1 MLPRAFAQL
10 NEIVAY
16 IGRDSIDVA
25 DQVKEEFERAFER
38 LARYPRLGRTRDDL
52 TRQSVKF
59 WTVHSFLVAYDPA
72 TSPLEIVA
80 VFRSARH
87 AREWF
92 G

>member
-1 MLPRAFAQL
+1 MKAEFDRAFAL
-10 NEIVAY
+10 L
-16 IGRDSIDVA
+16 G
-25 DQVKEEFERAFER
+25 
-38 LARYPRLGRTRDDL
+38 RYPGLGRTRPDL
-52 TRQSVKF
+52 TRQTVKF